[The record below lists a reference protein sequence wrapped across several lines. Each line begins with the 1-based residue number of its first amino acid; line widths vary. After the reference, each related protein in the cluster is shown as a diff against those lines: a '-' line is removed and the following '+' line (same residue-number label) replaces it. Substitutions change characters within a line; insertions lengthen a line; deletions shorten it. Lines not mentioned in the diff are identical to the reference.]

1 MGWLGFLPFP
11 HGTRSE
17 MNFQLRPYITNTN
30 AEAVKSQKQ
39 NDVFP
44 WTQRSLL
51 FSLIHSSWPRVPTLT
66 VPFRELKLENDCPY
80 EFAAWPLHQDYR
92 LNLTLLS
99 FVCQRKSSFSCDK
112 TGQKWFIFFKCGKCD
127 SIYQNSS
134 IFPWITE
141 GEKKRKSLGKYVLQ
155 RFVAV
160 KISTFKAQTHEA
172 ARSSGIH

>member
-1 MGWLGFLPFP
+1 MLRLSLGTGHYWPFLHSKFKCESLDWLGFLPFP

-30 AEAVKSQKQ
+30 AEAVKSQEQ
-39 NDVFP
+39 NDVFSG
-44 WTQRSLL
+44 TQRSSL

-99 FVCQRKSSFSCDK
+99 FVCQRKSSFPCDK
-112 TGQKWFIFFKCGKCD
+112 TGQKWFIFFNVENMILFIRTVLF
-127 SIYQNSS
+127 SLVSVR
-134 IFPWITE
+134 
-141 GEKKRKSLGKYVLQ
+141 EKKEN
-155 RFVAV
+155 
-160 KISTFKAQTHEA
+160 KIP
-172 ARSSGIH
+172 R